1 MKKIRTIRA
10 MRARENL
17 SRQKASGVLSRLSEE
32 LNKCRNVAED
42 LKKLAD
48 EKTSLSG
55 EVSGYAFQ
63 SDRHLIMKLMSQKE
77 IMNNRQDFLTVEM
90 DNMSKNLSEIQSKI
104 QLLEKKEKEEYLEQN
119 KMRDQKFDDELQ
131 VYRKRELAH

>member
-10 MRARENL
+10 MRAREKL
-17 SRQKASGVLSRLSEE
+17 SRQKASGALSRLSEE

-42 LKKLAD
+42 LKQLAD
-48 EKTSLSG
+48 EKTSLLG

-77 IMNNRQDFLTVEM
+77 IMNNRQEFLTVEM
-90 DNMSKNLSEIQSKI
+90 DNISKNLSEIQSKI
-104 QLLEKKEKEEYLEQN
+104 QLLEKKEKEEYLEQH

-131 VYRKRELAH
+131 VYRKR

>member
-17 SRQKASGVLSRLSEE
+17 SRQKASGALSRLSEE

-42 LKKLAD
+42 LKQLAD
-48 EKTSLSG
+48 EKTSLLG

-119 KMRDQKFDDELQ
+119 KIRDQKFDDELQ
-131 VYRKRELAH
+131 VYRKR

>member
-17 SRQKASGVLSRLSEE
+17 SRQKASGALSRLSEE

-42 LKKLAD
+42 LKQLAD
-48 EKTSLSG
+48 EKTSLLG

-90 DNMSKNLSEIQSKI
+90 DNISKNLSEIQSKI
-104 QLLEKKEKEEYLEQN
+104 QLSEKKEKEEYLEQH

-131 VYRKRELAH
+131 VYRKR

>member
-42 LKKLAD
+42 LKQLAD
-48 EKTSLSG
+48 EKTSLLG

-131 VYRKRELAH
+131 VYRKR

>member
-10 MRARENL
+10 MRAREKL
-17 SRQKASGVLSRLSEE
+17 SRQKASGALSRLSEE

-42 LKKLAD
+42 LKQLAD

-104 QLLEKKEKEEYLEQN
+104 QLLEKKEKEEYLEQH
-119 KMRDQKFDDELQ
+119 KTRDQKFDDELQ
-131 VYRKRELAH
+131 VYRKR

>member
-1 MKKIRTIRA
+1 

-17 SRQKASGVLSRLSEE
+17 SRQKASGALSRLSEE

-42 LKKLAD
+42 LKQLAD
-48 EKTSLSG
+48 EKTSLLG

-90 DNMSKNLSEIQSKI
+90 DNISKNLSEIQSKI

-119 KMRDQKFDDELQ
+119 KIRDQKFDDELQ
-131 VYRKRELAH
+131 VYRKR

>member
-17 SRQKASGVLSRLSEE
+17 SRQKASGALSRLSEE

-42 LKKLAD
+42 LKQLAD
-48 EKTSLSG
+48 EKTSLLG

-104 QLLEKKEKEEYLEQN
+104 QLLEKKEKEEYLEQH

-131 VYRKRELAH
+131 VYRKR

>member
-77 IMNNRQDFLTVEM
+77 IMNNRQDFLTDEM
-90 DNMSKNLSEIQSKI
+90 DNMSKNLSELQSKI

-131 VYRKRELAH
+131 VYRKR

>member
-17 SRQKASGVLSRLSEE
+17 SRQKASGALSRLSEE

-42 LKKLAD
+42 LKQLAD
-48 EKTSLSG
+48 EKTSLLG

-104 QLLEKKEKEEYLEQN
+104 QLLEKKEKEENLEQH
-119 KMRDQKFDDELQ
+119 KIRDQKFDDELQ
-131 VYRKRELAH
+131 VYKKR

>member
-10 MRARENL
+10 MRAREKL
-17 SRQKASGVLSRLSEE
+17 SRQKASGALSRLSEE

-42 LKKLAD
+42 LKQLAD
-48 EKTSLSG
+48 EKTSLLG

-90 DNMSKNLSEIQSKI
+90 DNISKNLSEIQSKI
-104 QLLEKKEKEEYLEQN
+104 QLLEIKEKEEYLEQH

-131 VYRKRELAH
+131 VYRKR

>member
-17 SRQKASGVLSRLSEE
+17 SRQKASGALSRLSEE

-42 LKKLAD
+42 LKQLAD
-48 EKTSLSG
+48 EKTSLLG

-90 DNMSKNLSEIQSKI
+90 DNISKNLSEIQSKI
-104 QLLEKKEKEEYLEQN
+104 QLLEKKEKEEYLEQH
-119 KMRDQKFDDELQ
+119 KMRDQKFDDEIQ
-131 VYRKRELAH
+131 VYRKR

>member
-131 VYRKRELAH
+131 VYRKR

>member
-17 SRQKASGVLSRLSEE
+17 SRQKASGALSRLSEE

-42 LKKLAD
+42 LKQLAD
-48 EKTSLSG
+48 EKTSLLG

-104 QLLEKKEKEEYLEQN
+104 QLLEKKKKKRSNYNCYCAEKRQ
-119 KMRDQKFDDELQ
+119 
-131 VYRKRELAH
+131 

>member
-1 MKKIRTIRA
+1 

-17 SRQKASGVLSRLSEE
+17 SRQKASGALSRLSEE

-42 LKKLAD
+42 LKQLAD
-48 EKTSLSG
+48 EKTSLLG

-77 IMNNRQDFLTVEM
+77 IMNNRQDFLTVEL

-104 QLLEKKEKEEYLEQN
+104 QLLEKKEKEENLEQH
-119 KMRDQKFDDELQ
+119 KIRDQKFDDELQ
-131 VYRKRELAH
+131 VYKKR

>member
-17 SRQKASGVLSRLSEE
+17 SRQKASGALSRLSEE

-42 LKKLAD
+42 LKQLAD
-48 EKTSLSG
+48 EKTSLLG

-90 DNMSKNLSEIQSKI
+90 DNISKNLSEIQSKI
-104 QLLEKKEKEEYLEQN
+104 QLLEKKEKEEYLEQH

-131 VYRKRELAH
+131 VYRKR

>member
-10 MRARENL
+10 MRAREKL
-17 SRQKASGVLSRLSEE
+17 SRQKASGALSRLSEE

-42 LKKLAD
+42 MKQLAD
-48 EKTSLSG
+48 EKTSLLG

-119 KMRDQKFDDELQ
+119 KIRDQKFDDELQ
-131 VYRKRELAH
+131 VYRKR

>member
-10 MRARENL
+10 MRAREKL
-17 SRQKASGVLSRLSEE
+17 SRQKASGALSRLSEE

-42 LKKLAD
+42 LKQLAD
-48 EKTSLSG
+48 EKTSLLG

-119 KMRDQKFDDELQ
+119 KIRDQKFDDELQ
-131 VYRKRELAH
+131 VYRKR

>member
-10 MRARENL
+10 MRAREKL
-17 SRQKASGVLSRLSEE
+17 SRQKASGALSRLSEE

-42 LKKLAD
+42 LKQLAD
-48 EKTSLSG
+48 EKTSLLG

-90 DNMSKNLSEIQSKI
+90 DNISKNLSEIQSKI
-104 QLLEKKEKEEYLEQN
+104 QLLEKKEKEEYLEQH

-131 VYRKRELAH
+131 VYRKR

>member
-10 MRARENL
+10 MRAREKL
-17 SRQKASGVLSRLSEE
+17 SRQKASGALSRLSEE

-131 VYRKRELAH
+131 VYRKR

>member
-10 MRARENL
+10 MRAREKL
-17 SRQKASGVLSRLSEE
+17 SRQKASGALSRLSEE

-42 LKKLAD
+42 LKQLAD
-48 EKTSLSG
+48 EKTSLLG

-90 DNMSKNLSEIQSKI
+90 DNISKNLSEIQSKI

-119 KMRDQKFDDELQ
+119 KIRDQKFDDELQ
-131 VYRKRELAH
+131 VYRKR

>member
-1 MKKIRTIRA
+1 
-10 MRARENL
+10 MRAREKL
-17 SRQKASGVLSRLSEE
+17 SRQKASGALSRLSEE

-42 LKKLAD
+42 LKQLAD
-48 EKTSLSG
+48 EKTSLLG

-90 DNMSKNLSEIQSKI
+90 DNISKNLSEIQSKI
-104 QLLEKKEKEEYLEQN
+104 QLLEKKEKEEYLEQH

-131 VYRKRELAH
+131 VYRKR

>member
-10 MRARENL
+10 MRAREKL
-17 SRQKASGVLSRLSEE
+17 SRQKASGALSRLSEE

-42 LKKLAD
+42 LKQLAD
-48 EKTSLSG
+48 EKTSLLG

-104 QLLEKKEKEEYLEQN
+104 QLLEKKEKEENLEQL
-119 KMRDQKFDDELQ
+119 KIRDQKFDDELQ
-131 VYRKRELAH
+131 VYKKR

>member
-1 MKKIRTIRA
+1 
-10 MRARENL
+10 MRAREKL
-17 SRQKASGVLSRLSEE
+17 SRQKASGALSRLSEE

-131 VYRKRELAH
+131 VYRKR

>member
-17 SRQKASGVLSRLSEE
+17 SRQKASGALSRLSEE

-42 LKKLAD
+42 LKQLAD
-48 EKTSLSG
+48 EKTSLLG

-90 DNMSKNLSEIQSKI
+90 DNISKNLSEIQSKI
-104 QLLEKKEKEEYLEQN
+104 QLLEKKEKEEYLEQH
-119 KMRDQKFDDELQ
+119 KMRDQKCDDELQ
-131 VYRKRELAH
+131 VYRKR

>member
-10 MRARENL
+10 MRAREKL
-17 SRQKASGVLSRLSEE
+17 SRQKASGALSRLSEE

-42 LKKLAD
+42 LKQLAD
-48 EKTSLSG
+48 EKTSLLG

-131 VYRKRELAH
+131 VYRKR

>member
-1 MKKIRTIRA
+1 

-77 IMNNRQDFLTVEM
+77 IMNNRQDFLTDEM

-131 VYRKRELAH
+131 VYRKR

>member
-1 MKKIRTIRA
+1 
-10 MRARENL
+10 
-17 SRQKASGVLSRLSEE
+17 
-32 LNKCRNVAED
+32 
-42 LKKLAD
+42 
-48 EKTSLSG
+48 
-55 EVSGYAFQ
+55 VSGYAFQ

-104 QLLEKKEKEEYLEQN
+104 QLLEKKEKEENLEQH

-131 VYRKRELAH
+131 VYKKR

>member
-1 MKKIRTIRA
+1 
-10 MRARENL
+10 MRAREKL
-17 SRQKASGVLSRLSEE
+17 SRQKASGALSRLSEE

-42 LKKLAD
+42 LKQLAD
-48 EKTSLSG
+48 EKTSLLG

-119 KMRDQKFDDELQ
+119 KIRDQKFDDELQ
-131 VYRKRELAH
+131 VYKKR

>member
-17 SRQKASGVLSRLSEE
+17 SRQKASGALSRLSEE

-42 LKKLAD
+42 LKQLAD
-48 EKTSLSG
+48 EKTSLLG
-55 EVSGYAFQ
+55 EVSGYAIQ

-119 KMRDQKFDDELQ
+119 KIRDQKFDDELQ
-131 VYRKRELAH
+131 VYRKR

>member
-1 MKKIRTIRA
+1 

-131 VYRKRELAH
+131 VYRKR

>member
-17 SRQKASGVLSRLSEE
+17 SRQKASGALSRLSEE

-42 LKKLAD
+42 LKQLAD
-48 EKTSLSG
+48 EKTSLLG

-90 DNMSKNLSEIQSKI
+90 DNISKNLSEIQSKI
-104 QLLEKKEKEEYLEQN
+104 QLLEKKEKEEYLEQH
-119 KMRDQKFDDELQ
+119 KVLDQKFDDELQ
-131 VYRKRELAH
+131 VYRKR

>member
-10 MRARENL
+10 MRAREKL
-17 SRQKASGVLSRLSEE
+17 SRQKASGALSRLSEE

-42 LKKLAD
+42 LKQLAD
-48 EKTSLSG
+48 EKTSLLG

-104 QLLEKKEKEEYLEQN
+104 QLLEKKEKEENLEQH

-131 VYRKRELAH
+131 VYKKR

>member
-17 SRQKASGVLSRLSEE
+17 SRQKASGALSRLSEE

-42 LKKLAD
+42 LKQLAD
-48 EKTSLSG
+48 EKTSLLG

-90 DNMSKNLSEIQSKI
+90 DNISKNLSEIQSKI
-104 QLLEKKEKEEYLEQN
+104 QLLEKKEKEEY
-119 KMRDQKFDDELQ
+119 F
-131 VYRKRELAH
+131 VFKRYIRCKI

>member
-1 MKKIRTIRA
+1 MKKFITIKA
-10 MRARENL
+10 IRARENL
-17 SRQKASGVLSRLSEE
+17 SRQKASGALSRLSEE

-42 LKKLAD
+42 LKQLAE

-63 SDRHLIMKLMSQKE
+63 SDRYLIMKLMSQKE

-104 QLLEKKEKEEYLEQN
+104 QLLEKKEKEEYLKQH
-119 KMRDQKFDDELQ
+119 KMLEQKFDDELQ
-131 VYRKRELAH
+131 VFRKR